1 MKQQII
7 FIFIISLLL
16 GGCGD
21 FLEPK
26 SKSEFVP
33 KDATSLDEL
42 LLGEA
47 YLRYTQGTLNVFLHL
62 LDDDVTSAPYQE
74 TNVGADANA
83 WWAPY
88 TWQSNIHEVMETA
101 GQTASGINI
110 YKAYY
115 SVILGTNAIL
125 DYIVDIKDD
134 INMLNKVKAQAFA
147 LRGFAYFNLVNIFG
161 APYNSNKTALGVPLK
176 LNSGIEESEL
186 KRNTVEEVYSQIL
199 NDLLEAERL
208 YQSLPAD
215 QQWLPNRKVSLPM
228 VQLLLSRVYLYMEQ
242 WEKAATYANNV
253 ILNENFRLL
262 DLNTVKTQ
270 SDEAPYDP
278 TYIDYHSYTNSTE
291 VIWVY
296 GNMSDVTKFVYN
308 VSAGKERRPFFKA
321 SEELMESFDETPGDL
336 RKERYII
343 RSSYEI
349 INKNNETEKMPQAFG
364 KLNTSSSRYSQP
376 ASGNGIFSR
385 SFRLSEAYLN
395 FCEAKAM
402 LNKSGDANAGTEAL
416 RMLNKL
422 RTYRFPAGYQEKN
435 ISNPDELIVFIQ
447 NERRRELCFED
458 HRWFDLRRWGMKQ
471 IKHTWYPDATSTIV
485 YTLLENDSGFTLPLP
500 PDALELNNLLE
511 QNPLAPSPRDGSLT
525 SN

>member
-7 FIFIISLLL
+7 FIIIISLIL

-33 KDATSLDEL
+33 KDANSMHEL

-47 YLRYTQGTLNVFLHL
+47 YPRNDITGLNIFLYL

-74 TNVGADANA
+74 LNIGSDANA

-88 TWQSNIHEVMETA
+88 SWQSNMYEVMDEA
-101 GQTASGINI
+101 GVTTFNI
-110 YKAYY
+110 YKSYY
-115 SVILGTNAIL
+115 TLILGANAVL
-125 DYIVDIKDD
+125 DYIADINDD
-134 INMLNKVKAQAFA
+134 INTINSVKAQALA
-147 LRGFAYFNLVNIFG
+147 LRGYFYFNLVNIFG
-161 APYNSNKTALGVPLK
+161 APYNSNKKALGVPLK

-186 KRNTVEEVYSQIL
+186 KRNTVEEVYTQIL

-208 YQSLPAD
+208 YQSLPTD
-215 QQWLPNRKVSLPM
+215 QQWQANYRTSLPM

-253 ILNENFRLL
+253 IQNENFRLL
-262 DLNTVKTQ
+262 DLKTIDFD
-270 SDEAPYDP
+270 SASPS
-278 TYIDYHSYTNSTE
+278 YINYHSYTNSTE

-296 GNMSDVTKFVYN
+296 GNVTDVTRYVYN
-308 VSAGKERRPFFKA
+308 ISAGKEGRPFFRA
-321 SEELMESFDETPGDL
+321 SEELMKSFDETAGDL
-336 RKERYII
+336 RKDRYII

-349 INKNNETEKMPQAFG
+349 TNANNEVEAMPSAFG
-364 KLNTSSSRYSQP
+364 KVNVSPSRYYQP
-376 ASGNGIFSR
+376 TGGTGIFGR

-395 FCEAKAM
+395 SCEANAM
-402 LNKSGDANAGTEAL
+402 LNKSGGNANAGREAL
-416 RMLNKL
+416 RLLNEL
-422 RTYRFPAGYQEKN
+422 RTYRFPSDYQEKN
-435 ISNPDELIVFIQ
+435 ISDPDELISFIQ
-447 NERRRELCFED
+447 DERRRELCFED
-458 HRWFDLRRWGMKQ
+458 HRWFDLRRWGMKE
-471 IKHTWYPDATSTIV
+471 IKHTWFPDATSTIV
-485 YTLLENDSGFTLPLP
+485 YTLQKNDLGYTLPLP

-511 QNPLAPSPRDGSLT
+511 QNPLAPSPRNGSLT